1 MVWYKSSRSTI
12 VILSGM
18 TLIWVTLSKIKI
30 WRSSKYLSYL
40 SQGKI
45 GEAKPEVKSLVP
57 AGVDQE
63 VGYKART
70 RQMGPPG
77 ATTRAGVAKPALL
90 RCWPWGKW
98 EKEV

>member
-57 AGVDQE
+57 GTPE
-63 VGYKART
+63 F
-70 RQMGPPG
+70 
-77 ATTRAGVAKPALL
+77 
-90 RCWPWGKW
+90 CWP
-98 EKEV
+98 VLLDCVL